1 MAIAGKVAPVP
12 KGEWNATTN
21 YEKLNLVTNN
31 NEVFIAKTSSQGQ
44 TPISGTTNDYWM
56 FLMDSSGSIATTTS
70 AGKVKPDGNTISVD
84 DSGKISGVG
93 VIDKNDGAKPIQFS
107 ITDDGL
113 LRVFYDGE

>member
-70 AGKVKPDGNTISVD
+70 AGKVKPDGNTVSVD
-84 DSGKISGVG
+84 DTGEISVKGVL
-93 VIDKNDGAKPIQFS
+93 DNTDNTKSIQFS

-113 LRVFYDGE
+113 LRAYYTV

>member
-12 KGEWNATTN
+12 KGEWLVDTT
-21 YEKLNLVTNN
+21 YEKLNIVTHLNQA
-31 NEVFIAKTSSQGQ
+31 FMAKKNSQGQ
-44 TPISGTTNDYWM
+44 EPASGTTNEYWM
-56 FLMDSSGSIATTTS
+56 FLVDSSGSIATTTS